1 MHPFTTSFRAVC
13 AALATRAGDPVRRE
27 HGQATTEYVLV
38 LLGVASIALVVAT
51 WAARTGMIGELLDRV
66 FQSISSQIT

>member
-1 MHPFTTSFRAVC
+1 VHPISTPVL
-13 AALATRAGDPVRRE
+13 AALTAAAAPRPSGPRDR
-27 HGQATTEYVLV
+27 GQATTEYVLV